1 MIAEFSPSSGREMDR
16 EMERCLDDAI
26 EHVAR
31 AVTLAKARG
40 WTETAT
46 ECSRVL
52 GRLNGV
58 LYEVRS
64 GEVIALEAERVKT

>member
-1 MIAEFSPSSGREMDR
+1 MDR

-26 EHVAR
+26 EHVER
-31 AVTLAKARG
+31 AVKLAKARG
-40 WTETAT
+40 WEGTAT
-46 ECSRVL
+46 ECSRAL

-64 GEVIALEAERVKT
+64 GEVIALEAEMKSRAAAPL